1 MVPFLYYLEVLV
13 LSRLITS
20 HPPFELGE
28 AMLRCEAAAPLTP
41 LSLPLPAAPRALGP
55 LRSARGGRFSEG
67 PVWSSS
73 PVCASIMDL
82 SF

>member
-1 MVPFLYYLEVLV
+1 
-13 LSRLITS
+13 
-20 HPPFELGE
+20 
-28 AMLRCEAAAPLTP
+28 MLRCEAAAPLTP